1 MCRME
6 QELHTE
12 TETKCH
18 DGEWVSIPKQEPFQT
33 PPPPRPLDRRTIS
46 ARSHPLSPCSRKIKL
61 PGIDLMGSPQGRAF
75 RPQPGEGQVEAD
87 SLGIQ

>member
-33 PPPPRPLDRRTIS
+33 PEFPGQM
-46 ARSHPLSPCSRKIKL
+46 HHLSEK
-61 PGIDLMGSPQGRAF
+61 SPF
-75 RPQPGEGQVEAD
+75 V
-87 SLGIQ
+87 SLL